1 MKVKQV
7 RTSSHR
13 PRRLKPPSIVI
24 VGSRT
29 IVGLQ
34 PGATKVMT
42 ALGEGSRSWDDL
54 RKQTKL
60 TDDQLGLTLAELLD
74 RKLVAT
80 RTGKD
85 GERVYLPV
93 DK

>member
-34 PGATKVMT
+34 PGAANVMI
-42 ALGEGSRSWDDL
+42 ALGSGARAWDDL
-54 RKQTKL
+54 RQHTKL
-60 TDDQLGLTLAELLD
+60 TDDQLGLTLVELLD

-80 RTGKD
+80 KTGRNGD
-85 GERVYLPV
+85 RVYLPV